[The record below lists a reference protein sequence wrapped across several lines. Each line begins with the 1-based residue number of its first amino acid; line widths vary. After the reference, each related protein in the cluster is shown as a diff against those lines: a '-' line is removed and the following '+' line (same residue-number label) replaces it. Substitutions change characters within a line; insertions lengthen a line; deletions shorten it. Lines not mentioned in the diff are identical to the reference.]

1 MKVLVVE
8 DEPIIRLG
16 MMSSIEDAGY
26 SVIEASSADEAIVRL
41 AQDNEVGV
49 VVTDVDMPGSMD
61 GIKLAHF
68 VKQRWPP
75 ISIIVVSG
83 KLPAGEASLPVGSR
97 FFAKPIQEESLR
109 MAMRELT
116 Q

>member
-16 MMSSIEDAGY
+16 IVSSIEDAGY
-26 SVIEASSADEAIVRL
+26 VVIEASNADEAISRL

-61 GIKLAHF
+61 GFGTRAF
-68 VKQRWPP
+68 AA
-75 ISIIVVSG
+75 
-83 KLPAGEASLPVGSR
+83 AGRPSSCW
-97 FFAKPIQEESLR
+97 
-109 MAMRELT
+109 
-116 Q
+116 